1 MTLLPVSIYKVKDN
15 SMIPTILDGDYVISI
30 GWYGNIRRGDIV
42 VLRHPAGAMRLVKR
56 VERVDADSVYV
67 VGDNRAESEDSRNFG
82 AVKRQSL
89 LGKVVAVI

>member
-15 SMIPTILDGDYVISI
+15 SMIPTIRDGDYVISV
-30 GWYGNIRRGDIV
+30 GWYGNIRRGDII

-67 VGDNRAESEDSRNFG
+67 VGDNRTESGDSRNFG
-82 AVKRQSL
+82 AVKRQLL

>member
-15 SMIPTILDGDYVISI
+15 SMIPTIRDGDYVISV

-42 VLRHPAGAMRLVKR
+42 VLRHPAGTMRLVKR

-67 VGDNRAESEDSRNFG
+67 VGDNRAESGDSRNFG
-82 AVKRQSL
+82 AVKKQLL